1 MFNFCLFWT
10 HFGHFPGT
18 FLIRPV
24 LMIPWHLDW
33 IINWNESPP
42 MFLKWIIIWIEFW
55 SAIIESDIELNQLL
69 PKFKHWIESNGTSF
83 QTLLTLFFLLQLNL
97 MKHILIFLGLLP
109 KASSYLPRFFI
120 LLKDSQLSSCSLWSP
135 SSCQIENSYLHLNV
149 SQIFKS

>member
-24 LMIPWHLDW
+24 FMIPWHLDW
-33 IINWNESPP
+33 IINWNESPTI
-42 MFLKWIIIWIEFW
+42 FWKWIIIWIEFW
-55 SAIIESDIELNQLL
+55 FAIIESDFELKQIL
-69 PKFKHWIESNGTSF
+69 PKFKNWIESNGTSF
-83 QTLLTLFFLLQLNL
+83 QTLFTLFLSFA
-97 MKHILIFLGLLP
+97 IETYETDFYFLGLLP
-109 KASSYLPRFFI
+109 NAWYHLPIFFI
-120 LLKDSQLSSCSLWSP
+120 LLKVSQLSPCTLWSP